1 MLCSSHWLF
10 CGGRDFLLSMLLIH
24 RQSPTFKQLLKVP
37 QTNSAMQ
44 EKGSGTHFKMGVYWN
59 LDAVKD
65 MGYCGTWEEKELSV
79 STKSQREHLLF
90 LK

>member
-1 MLCSSHWLF
+1 
-10 CGGRDFLLSMLLIH
+10 MLLIH

-65 MGYCGTWEEKELSV
+65 MGYCGT
-79 STKSQREHLLF
+79 
-90 LK
+90 